1 MKLVALS
8 HTDNLIARGVAELHM
23 QAFQNIN
30 RFLAETAAKLPVN
43 AENGLPYIQIATVDE
58 MEDCRSDDDAPPE
71 IGAGEKAQCDL
82 AGV

>member
-1 MKLVALS
+1 
-8 HTDNLIARGVAELHM
+8 M

-58 MEDCRSDDDAPPE
+58 MADCRSDADAPPD